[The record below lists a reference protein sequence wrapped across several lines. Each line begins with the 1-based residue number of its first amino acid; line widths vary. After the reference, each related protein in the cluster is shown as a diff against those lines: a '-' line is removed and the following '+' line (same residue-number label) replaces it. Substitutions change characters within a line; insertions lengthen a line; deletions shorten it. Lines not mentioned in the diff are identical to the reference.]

1 MTEAFSPAPI
11 PEGVAPVADRVL
23 GFSVGARNVR
33 GRVVRLD
40 AALNAVL
47 AAHDYP
53 PPLATVL
60 GEALVLTALLGATL
74 RDDAG
79 GDAGSAGGG
88 QLTLQ
93 AQSKGG
99 PVDLLVCDY
108 RAGAVRGYLRHDGS
122 DVGALAGRGDA
133 AGGLDLNTLFGEGH
147 LAITLDPTAAAE
159 RYQGIVP
166 LEGASLAEA
175 AEGYFANSE
184 QLPTLIRLA
193 VRWDA
198 TTGWVGGGL
207 LVQHLARSEIGG
219 ERLSIAD
226 MNPDWQHVLALA
238 STMSD
243 DELTDLSLSEETLVW
258 RLFHDEE
265 VRVVPGPV
273 PTRGC
278 RCTLA
283 HIKDVLSSFP
293 PDERAEMAGD
303 DGRIKVDCAFCA
315 RVFAV
320 EV

>member
-1 MTEAFSPAPI
+1 MVPRQDRMTEVALH
-11 PEGVAPVADRVL
+11 EGVAPVADRVL

-53 PPLATVL
+53 PALATLL
-60 GEALVLTALLGATL
+60 GEALVLTALLGALL
-74 RDDAG
+74 REDE
-79 GDAGSAGGG
+79 G

-93 AQSKGG
+93 AQSTGG

-108 RAGAVRGYLRHDGS
+108 RAGAVRGYLHHDGS
-122 DVGALAGRGDA
+122 DV
-133 AGGLDLNTLFGEGH
+133 AGGLDLGGMFGEGH
-147 LAITLDPTAAAE
+147 LAITLDQTAAAQ

-166 LEGASLAEA
+166 LEGATLADA
-175 AEGYFANSE
+175 AEGYFTSSE
-184 QLPTLIRLA
+184 QLPTLVRLA

-198 TTGWVGGGL
+198 GSGWVGGGL
-207 LVQHLARSEIGG
+207 LVQHLARMEIGG
-219 ERLSIAD
+219 ERLSVAD
-226 MNPDWQHVLALA
+226 LHPDWQHVLALA
-238 STMSD
+238 ATTTD
-243 DELTDLSLSEETLVW
+243 AELTDLSLSEETLLW

-265 VRVVPGPV
+265 VRVVPGPT

-283 HIKDVLSSFP
+283 HIEDVLGNFP
-293 PDERAEMAGD
+293 DAERAEMRGP

-320 EV
+320 DL

>member
-1 MTEAFSPAPI
+1 MNSPPS
-11 PEGVAPVADRVL
+11 PLEGVAPVADRVL
-23 GFSVGARNVR
+23 GFSVGQRNVR

-53 PPLATVL
+53 APLATLL
-60 GEALVLTALLGATL
+60 GQALVLTALLGATL
-74 RDDAG
+74 REDE
-79 GDAGSAGGG
+79 G

-99 PVDLLVCDY
+99 LVDLLVCDY

-122 DVGALAGRGDA
+122 EVAT
-133 AGGLDLNTLFGEGH
+133 GLDLEALFGDGH

-175 AEGYFANSE
+175 AEGYFVHSE

-193 VRWDA
+193 VRWDD

-219 ERLSIAD
+219 ERLSVAD
-226 MNPDWQHVLALA
+226 LNPDWQHVLALA

-243 DELTDLSLSEETLVW
+243 AELTDLSLAEETLVW

-265 VRVVPGPV
+265 VRVTVGPV

-283 HIKDVLSSFP
+283 HIRDVLSSFP
-293 PDERAEMAGD
+293 DAERAEMAGD

>member
-1 MTEAFSPAPI
+1 MNSPPS
-11 PEGVAPVADRVL
+11 PLEGVAPVADRVL
-23 GFSVGARNVR
+23 GFSVGQRNVR

-53 PPLATVL
+53 ASLATLL
-60 GEALVLTALLGATL
+60 GQALVLTALLGATL
-74 RDDAG
+74 REDE
-79 GDAGSAGGG
+79 G

-122 DVGALAGRGDA
+122 EVAT
-133 AGGLDLNTLFGEGH
+133 GLDLEALFGDGH

-175 AEGYFANSE
+175 AEGYFVHSE

-193 VRWDA
+193 VRWDD

-219 ERLSIAD
+219 ERLSVAD
-226 MNPDWQHVLALA
+226 LNPDWQHVLALS

-243 DELTDLSLSEETLVW
+243 AELTDLSLAEETLVW

-265 VRVVPGPV
+265 VRVTVGSV

-283 HIKDVLSSFP
+283 HIRDVLSSFP
-293 PDERAEMAGD
+293 DAERAEMAGD

>member
-1 MTEAFSPAPI
+1 MNSPPS
-11 PEGVAPVADRVL
+11 PLEGVAPVADRVL
-23 GFSVGARNVR
+23 GFSVGQRNVR

-53 PPLATVL
+53 APLATLL
-60 GEALVLTALLGATL
+60 GQALVLTALLGATL
-74 RDDAG
+74 REDE
-79 GDAGSAGGG
+79 G

-122 DVGALAGRGDA
+122 EVAT
-133 AGGLDLNTLFGEGH
+133 GLDLEALFGDGH

-175 AEGYFANSE
+175 AEGYFVHSE

-193 VRWDA
+193 VRWDD

-219 ERLSIAD
+219 ERLSVAD
-226 MNPDWQHVLALA
+226 LNPDWQHVLALA
-238 STMSD
+238 STMSEA
-243 DELTDLSLSEETLVW
+243 ELTDLSLAEETLVW

-265 VRVVPGPV
+265 VRVNVGPV

-283 HIKDVLSSFP
+283 HIRDVLSSFP
-293 PDERAEMAGD
+293 DAERAEMAGD

>member
-1 MTEAFSPAPI
+1 MSSVPR
-11 PEGVAPVADRVL
+11 EGVAPVGDRIL
-23 GFSVGARNVR
+23 GFTVGGRNVR
-33 GRVVRLD
+33 GTVVRLD

-74 RDDAG
+74 RDD
-79 GDAGSAGGG
+79 G
-88 QLTLQ
+88 QITLQ
-93 AQSKGG
+93 AQATGG

-122 DVGALAGRGDA
+122 NVAAADLA
-133 AGGLDLNTLFGEGH
+133 TLFGEGH
-147 LAITLDPTAAAE
+147 LAITLDPTAGSE

-166 LEGASLAEA
+166 LEGASLADA
-175 AEGYFANSE
+175 AELYFFQSE
-184 QLPTLIRLA
+184 QLPTLLKVA

-198 TTGWVGGGL
+198 GTGWVGGGL
-207 LVQHLARSEIGG
+207 LVQHLARAEIGG
-219 ERLSIAD
+219 ERLSVAD
-226 MNPDWQHVLALA
+226 MHPDWSHVLALA

-243 DELTDLSLSEETLVW
+243 AELTDLSLSEEALLW

-265 VRVVPGPV
+265 VRVQPGPV

-283 HIKDVLSSFP
+283 HIESVIAQFP
-293 PDERAEMAGD
+293 AAERAEMAGD
-303 DGRIKVDCAFCA
+303 DGRVSVDCAFCA
-315 RVFAV
+315 RVFAIDV
-320 EV
+320 

>member
-1 MTEAFSPAPI
+1 MVPRQDRVSGT
-11 PEGVAPVADRVL
+11 EGVAPVADRVL

-53 PPLATVL
+53 PPLATLL

-74 RDDAG
+74 REDE
-79 GDAGSAGGG
+79 G

-122 DVGALAGRGDA
+122 PVAP
-133 AGGLDLNTLFGEGH
+133 GLDLEVLFGEGH

-166 LEGASLAEA
+166 LEGASLADA
-175 AEGYFANSE
+175 AEGYFIHSE

-193 VRWDA
+193 VRWDE
-198 TTGWVGGGL
+198 TSGWVGGGL

-219 ERLSIAD
+219 ERLSVAE

-238 STMSD
+238 STMSAA
-243 DELTDLSLSEETLVW
+243 ELTDLALTEEDLLW
-258 RLFHDEE
+258 RLFHEEE
-265 VRVVPGPV
+265 VRVQPGPV

-293 PDERAEMAGD
+293 PDERAEMAE
-303 DGRIKVDCAFCA
+303 DGVIKVDCAFCA

-320 EV
+320 AA

>member
-1 MTEAFSPAPI
+1 MTAIPI
-11 PEGVAPVADRVL
+11 PAAPVEGVAPVADRVL

-53 PPLATVL
+53 APLATLL

-74 RDDAG
+74 REDA
-79 GDAGSAGGG
+79 G

-93 AQSKGG
+93 AQAAGG

-108 RAGAVRGYLRHDGS
+108 RAGAVRGYLRHDGAE
-122 DVGALAGRGDA
+122 VAE
-133 AGGLDLNTLFGEGH
+133 GLDLAGLFGDGH

-175 AEGYFANSE
+175 VEGYFFQSE
-184 QLPTLIRLA
+184 QLPTLVRTA

-198 TTGWVGGGL
+198 GTGWVGGGL
-207 LVQHLARSEIGG
+207 LVQHLARAEIGG
-219 ERLSIAD
+219 ERLAVAD
-226 MNPDWQHVLALA
+226 MHPDWSHALALA
-238 STMSD
+238 STMTD
-243 DELTDLSLSEETLVW
+243 AELTDLSLSEEELVW

-265 VRVVPGPV
+265 VRVSPGPV

-283 HIKDVLSSFP
+283 HIESVIAQFP
-293 PDERAEMAGD
+293 ADERAEMAGD

-315 RVFAV
+315 RSFAL
-320 EV
+320 EP

>member
-1 MTEAFSPAPI
+1 MNSPPS
-11 PEGVAPVADRVL
+11 PLEGVAPVADRVL
-23 GFSVGARNVR
+23 GFSVGQRNVR

-53 PPLATVL
+53 ASLATLL
-60 GEALVLTALLGATL
+60 GQALVLTALLGATL
-74 RDDAG
+74 REDE
-79 GDAGSAGGG
+79 G

-122 DVGALAGRGDA
+122 EVAT
-133 AGGLDLNTLFGEGH
+133 GLDLEALFGDGH

-175 AEGYFANSE
+175 AEGYFVHSE

-193 VRWDA
+193 VRWDD

-219 ERLSIAD
+219 ERLSVAD
-226 MNPDWQHVLALA
+226 LNPDWQHVLALA

-243 DELTDLSLSEETLVW
+243 AELTDLSLAEETLVW

-265 VRVVPGPV
+265 VRVTVGPV

-283 HIKDVLSSFP
+283 HIRDVLSSFP
-293 PDERAEMAGD
+293 DAERAEMAGD

>member
-1 MTEAFSPAPI
+1 MNSPPS
-11 PEGVAPVADRVL
+11 PLEGVAPVADRVL
-23 GFSVGARNVR
+23 GFSVGQRNVR

-53 PPLATVL
+53 APLATLL
-60 GEALVLTALLGATL
+60 GQALVLTALLGATL
-74 RDDAG
+74 REDE
-79 GDAGSAGGG
+79 G

-122 DVGALAGRGDA
+122 EVAT
-133 AGGLDLNTLFGEGH
+133 GLDLEALFGDGH

-175 AEGYFANSE
+175 AEGYFVHSE

-193 VRWDA
+193 VRWDD

-219 ERLSIAD
+219 ERLSVED
-226 MNPDWQHVLALA
+226 LNPDWQHVLALA

-243 DELTDLSLSEETLVW
+243 AELTDLSLAEETLVW

-265 VRVVPGPV
+265 VRVTVGSV

-283 HIKDVLSSFP
+283 HIRDVLSSFP
-293 PDERAEMAGD
+293 DAERAEMAGD

>member
-1 MTEAFSPAPI
+1 MTPAPI

-53 PPLATVL
+53 SPLATVL

-74 RDDAG
+74 REDE
-79 GDAGSAGGG
+79 G

-122 DVGALAGRGDA
+122 DVAP
-133 AGGLDLNTLFGEGH
+133 GLDLHTLFGEGH

-219 ERLSIAD
+219 ERLSVAD

-243 DELTDLSLSEETLVW
+243 DELTDLSLSEETLIW

-293 PDERAEMAGD
+293 PEERAEMAGD

-320 EV
+320 DV

>member
-1 MTEAFSPAPI
+1 MTEAFAPAPI

-74 RDDAG
+74 REDE
-79 GDAGSAGGG
+79 G

-122 DVGALAGRGDA
+122 DVAP
-133 AGGLDLNTLFGEGH
+133 GLDLNTLFGEGH

-243 DELTDLSLSEETLVW
+243 DELTDLSLSEETLIW

-293 PDERAEMAGD
+293 PEERAEMAGD